1 MSTPES
7 GIAVRSPAIG
17 SPDQLFGEI
26 GSFHPFA
33 PYEGRTHR
41 ERRPAIP
48 IEERYASRQE
58 YLLKVALVA
67 RKMVRDRFLL
77 PEDLSDPVNQ
87 AAALYERAIQPNR
100 K

>member
-33 PYEGRTHR
+33 RTKA
-41 ERRPAIP
+41 ERIASGDPRFS

-67 RKMVRDRFLL
+67 RKMVQDRFLL

-87 AAALYERAIQPNR
+87 AAALYDRAIQPNR